1 MFECLG
7 VPVFDLGLKRK
18 IQKANYEAWH
28 FEYCSYF
35 KLARQPLL
43 FEVCN
48 YQKIRSKGKY
58 GLNTILVS

>member
-1 MFECLG
+1 MFECLWMS
-7 VPVFDLGLKRK
+7 VYDLSLKRK
-18 IQKANYEAWH
+18 IQKAKYEAWH
-28 FEYCSYF
+28 FEYYSYF
-35 KLARQPLL
+35 KLAGQPLL